1 MLSLLIVVEELAFCA
16 ETAIP
21 TDINAAITIA
31 TDRMKRQVVLFLI
44 VLLLL
49 LLSLAQSHRV
59 AAIISRG

>member
-1 MLSLLIVVEELAFCA
+1 LGLAVLLLLIVVDEFAFCA
-16 ETAIP
+16 DTAIP

-49 LLSLAQSHRV
+49 
-59 AAIISRG
+59 